1 MKHNDIRVVMVIIMD
16 NDNFIKAKLRQITDI
31 FVSFKALDFYSIDPN
46 NQWLIGMKNSLN

>member
-31 FVSFKALDFYSIDPN
+31 FVSFKALDFYSIDHN
-46 NQWLIGMKNSLN
+46 NQWLISMKNSLN